1 MRRRTFM
8 WSLPVIGSAGLLSLN
23 GCGGGGDEE
32 TVAKRTGPSE
42 TGKPFMVKSAPL
54 NPQNVHEVLA
64 SANDGDEVVAIG
76 RVGGRVN
83 PWVKGLAAFNFVDVS
98 QVACNEIPEDPCP
111 TPWDFCC
118 APDLKENRILVQ
130 VPDESGDPIA
140 KDAKS
145 MLGLLELDTLVI
157 SGKVS
162 KDDNGNVILL
172 LSQAFIK

>member
-1 MRRRTFM
+1 MRRRTFI

-23 GCGGGGDEE
+23 GCGGAEE
-32 TVAKRTGPSE
+32 TVAQRIGPSE
-42 TGKPFMVKSAPL
+42 TGQPFIVKSAPS

-64 SANDGDEVVAIG
+64 NAKDGEEVVAVG

-83 PWVKGLAAFNFVDVS
+83 PWIEGLAAFNFVDVS
-98 QVACNEIPEDPCP
+98 QLACSELPGDPCP

-130 VPDESGDPIA
+130 VPDASGEPIA
-140 KDAKS
+140 EDAKT
-145 MLGLLELDTLVI
+145 MLGLMELDTLVI
-157 SGKVS
+157 SGKVL